1 MTRFEWKRLIWF
13 RPGSIEIFD
22 RVPLKCWV
30 GWFWS
35 DSKGQSP
42 SSLQFWEIALQTS
55 IFSCQHNHERGLVI
69 SVSGISFCSYLIIVW
84 LLRIRHLLN
93 PQFSMWY
100 LVFLGILVALSV
112 YQYRSVL
119 VLHAVA
125 LPSFC
130 VLWLRALC
138 LTRLFCVFRKGDIE
152 SWSFLRSRCKSYP
165 ALRFSVSGPCLRWKY
180 VSLAARS
187 SWWMAGFCDR
197 YHSPSFWIDVSNR
210 PDNMVIYE
218 ADLLFSLDQ
227 RGI

>member
-1 MTRFEWKRLIWF
+1 MCQEVYLGYFCYSVSLIPFWLVLIFYTKGLIWVSRVPHFLFLLELWQLGIPLSFGESRAHQMTRFEWKRLIWF

-93 PQFSMWY
+93 P
-100 LVFLGILVALSV
+100 
-112 YQYRSVL
+112 
-119 VLHAVA
+119 
-125 LPSFC
+125 
-130 VLWLRALC
+130 
-138 LTRLFCVFRKGDIE
+138 
-152 SWSFLRSRCKSYP
+152 
-165 ALRFSVSGPCLRWKY
+165 
-180 VSLAARS
+180 
-187 SWWMAGFCDR
+187 
-197 YHSPSFWIDVSNR
+197 
-210 PDNMVIYE
+210 
-218 ADLLFSLDQ
+218 
-227 RGI
+227 